1 MEDGLEQ
8 MIRDFG
14 DDVFARSHMYE
25 TLCSDAEMP
34 LYSGCIKYTRL
45 SAILKLF
52 NVKARNGWSDKSFTE
67 LLELVSDIL
76 LEGNTIPTSNFDA
89 KKILCLMGME
99 YKKIHACP
107 NDCVLYRKEYEKL
120 HQCPHC
126 GLSRYKQKDG
136 DFEDDVRMGVP
147 AKVLWYLPIIPR
159 FKRLFANVKDAKLIR
174 WHADERK
181 RDGQIRHPADCSQWK
196 TIDSMFPYFGN
207 DPRNLRLGLA
217 TDGMNPYDSMFPYF
231 GNDPRNIRLRLAID
245 GMNPYGN
252 DIDVYLSLLVEDLK
266 MLWEEGVDVFD
277 GYTCSTFKLHA
288 MLFCTINDFPAY
300 EKNVCDSIIGTL
312 LNIQGKTKD
321 GMKSRLDLVEM
332 GIREQLAPQSH
343 GKRQYLPPAC
353 HTLSKQE
360 KRSLCEFL
368 RGVKVPHGY
377 SSNVKQLVSMKD
389 LKLLGLKSHDC
400 HVLMQQLLPVAIRGI
415 LPNNIRYALTRLCFF
430 FNAICSKVFE
440 PAWLDHLENEAKVI
454 LCELEMYFPPLFFDV
469 MVHLIVHLVREI
481 RLCGPVFLRWMYP
494 IERYMKILK
503 GYVKNQYRP
512 EASIVERY
520 IAEEAIEFCIE
531 YISDIEAVGVP
542 KTRHHGRIAGKDTR
556 SAKVVTL
563 ARHEVIRAHFYI
575 LNNTDIVQPYLSA
588 HKDIVK
594 RDNPRMPDN
603 WLINEHNKT
612 FLKWFKEKVHND
624 NTSCDT
630 LKWLA
635 CEPNFDVIC
644 WSGYDIN
651 NCSFYTK
658 SEDDK
663 STMQN
668 SRVMVVAESMHFSSS
683 KDKHPIMALMFYFG
697 VIEDIWMIDYTSF
710 RVPVFKCKW
719 VDSNNGVKT
728 DDLGFTLVDL
738 HKAKY
743 TDEPFIMASQAKQV
757 FYVNDPSNKKWSI
770 VLQGRTTHGTHP
782 NGDSTLDIYETPS
795 FSTNIPTLDVDTEV
809 DDVHAT
815 RDDNLEGLWEN
826 IPT

>member
-1 MEDGLEQ
+1 MLSLMVSGPRQ
-8 MIRDFG
+8 
-14 DDVFARSHMYE
+14 
-25 TLCSDAEMP
+25 P
-34 LYSGCIKYTRL
+34 L
-45 SAILKLF
+45 
-52 NVKARNGWSDKSFTE
+52 
-67 LLELVSDIL
+67 
-76 LEGNTIPTSNFDA
+76 
-89 KKILCLMGME
+89 
-99 YKKIHACP
+99 
-107 NDCVLYRKEYEKL
+107 
-120 HQCPHC
+120 
-126 GLSRYKQKDG
+126 
-136 DFEDDVRMGVP
+136 
-147 AKVLWYLPIIPR
+147 
-159 FKRLFANVKDAKLIR
+159 
-174 WHADERK
+174 
-181 RDGQIRHPADCSQWK
+181 
-196 TIDSMFPYFGN
+196 
-207 DPRNLRLGLA
+207 
-217 TDGMNPYDSMFPYF
+217 
-231 GNDPRNIRLRLAID
+231 
-245 GMNPYGN
+245 N
-252 DIDVYLSLLVEDLK
+252 DIDVYLSPLVEDLK

-277 GYTCSTFKLHA
+277 GYAGSTFKLHA

-300 EKNVCDSIIGTL
+300 GNLSGYSTKGHKACPICEEGTCHHQLKHGKKTVYIGHRRFLSANHPFRKLKKAFNGCQENEIAPTPLSGLEVYQRVKDINVVLGKTKKQATTTNIWKKRSIFFDLPYWRMLDVRHCIDVMHVEKNVCDSIIGTL

-321 GMKSRLDLVEM
+321 GMKSRLNLVEM

-343 GKRQYLPPAC
+343 GKRTYLPPAC

-360 KRSLCEFL
+360 KRSFCEFL
-368 RGVKVPHGY
+368 HGVKVPH
-377 SSNVKQLVSMKD
+377 
-389 LKLLGLKSHDC
+389 
-400 HVLMQQLLPVAIRGI
+400 
-415 LPNNIRYALTRLCFF
+415 
-430 FNAICSKVFE
+430 
-440 PAWLDHLENEAKVI
+440 
-454 LCELEMYFPPLFFDV
+454 
-469 MVHLIVHLVREI
+469 EI
-481 RLCGPVFLRWMYP
+481 
-494 IERYMKILK
+494 
-503 GYVKNQYRP
+503 
-512 EASIVERY
+512 
-520 IAEEAIEFCIE
+520 EAI
-531 YISDIEAVGVP
+531 GVP
-542 KTRHHGRIAGKDTR
+542 KTRHHGRIAGKGTR

-563 ARHEVIRAHFYI
+563 ARHEVIQAHFYI

-594 RDNPRMPDN
+594 RDNPRMPEK

-612 FLKWFKEKVHND
+612 FLRWFKEKVQID

-668 SRVMVVAESMHFSSS
+668 SGVMVVAESMHFSSS
-683 KDKHPIMALMFYFG
+683 KDKHPIMASMCYFG

-757 FYVNDPSNKKWSI
+757 FYVNDPSNKRWSI
-770 VLQGRTTHGTHP
+770 VLQGRTTHGSHP
-782 NGDSTLDIYETPS
+782 NDGSTLDIYETPS

-815 RDDNLEGLWEN
+815 RDDHHEGLWEN